1 MVATNNYVKRLEE
14 LFLNFNLYECEYDSF
29 DNTYYELNIK
39 QPEDVKSRLITTDN
53 PNYIEYL
60 LKTFS
65 INVIKN
71 KKFYIDKLFLLNLF
85 RQLDLNKRDFFNVDK
100 KLEKL
105 LGFESIS
112 LASENNILTE
122 INKNSKTYRINEL
135 LDLSL
140 NELIYPVYNKFIY
153 ELNKYEC
160 IEGYIHGVNDNL
172 IKLYD
177 ETFSNIN
184 EYKRNFYRD
193 IIIYGCAV
201 WRQ

>member
-71 KKFYIDKLFLLNLF
+71 KKFYIDKLYLLNLF
-85 RQLDLNKRDFFNVDK
+85 RQLNLNKKDFFNGDK

-105 LGFESIS
+105 LGFEFIS
-112 LASENNILTE
+112 LASENSILNE
-122 INKNSKTYRINEL
+122 INKNCKTYRINEL
-135 LDLSL
+135 LYLSL
-140 NELIYPVYNKFIY
+140 NELIYPLYNKFIY

-160 IEGYIHGVNDNL
+160 INGYIHGVNDNL

-177 ETFSNIN
+177 DTFSNIN
-184 EYKRNFYRD
+184 KYKRNFYRD

-201 WRQ
+201 WRR